1 MPIAANIANCDLAQM
16 PAALRKIRL
25 RAAQSVARVTG
36 AIWMWIGY
44 SSGSAA
50 DLCGQATR
58 NAPLS
63 SDLQNRM
70 RGALV
75 SITLNA

>member
-16 PAALRKIRL
+16 PAALRKIPL
-25 RAAQSVARVTG
+25 RAAQYSSGDGRY
-36 AIWMWIGY
+36 WMWIGY

-50 DLCGQATR
+50 DLCGQAAR
-58 NAPLS
+58 NASLS
-63 SDLQNRM
+63 SDLQNQM

-75 SITLNA
+75 SIIFNA